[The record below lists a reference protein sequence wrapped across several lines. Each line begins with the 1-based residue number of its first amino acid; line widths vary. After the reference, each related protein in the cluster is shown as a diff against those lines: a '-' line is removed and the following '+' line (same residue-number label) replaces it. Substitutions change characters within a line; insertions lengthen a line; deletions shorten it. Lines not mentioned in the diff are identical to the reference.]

1 MKIAFL
7 MPLGNMDIQ
16 AILED
21 RAPSHF
27 LFSLVKSYVARG
39 NEIVFVT
46 SSNRIR
52 KTTVIRHE
60 KLCEYIVK
68 INKHGN
74 LRAFLEFKGEIYEI
88 ERILKREKPDIIHAH
103 WCYEHAM
110 GALQYDKTKTVIT
123 LHDWPDVVCPAIG
136 NYFWRRREILGNSV
150 LRDAVHVTA
159 VSGYIAELYKRQF
172 PDRKISIIPNF
183 IERNILLEEYVPV
196 RHTKT
201 IYAINNGFGNIKNT
215 KAIMQT
221 FNIVRKKI
229 YDITLVMYGDGHEEN
244 GVANQW
250 ACQNGLEEGIVF
262 KGNIERNKMLS
273 ALEEGGILL
282 HTSVTEAFGM
292 VLIEAMAKK
301 VLVIGGEDSGAVPWV
316 LGYGK
321 YGILIDINNP
331 DEIADRLE
339 KVIVNR
345 KAYDDIVENA
355 YQYVKKEFLIDAVK
369 ERYQEEYGKMIV

>member
-1 MKIAFL
+1 M
-7 MPLGNMDIQ
+7 
-16 AILED
+16 
-21 RAPSHF
+21 
-27 LFSLVKSYVARG
+27 LFRS
-39 NEIVFVT
+39 
-46 SSNRIR
+46 
-52 KTTVIRHE
+52 
-60 KLCEYIVK
+60 
-68 INKHGN
+68 
-74 LRAFLEFKGEIYEI
+74 
-88 ERILKREKPDIIHAH
+88 
-103 WCYEHAM
+103 
-110 GALQYDKTKTVIT
+110 
-123 LHDWPDVVCPAIG
+123 
-136 NYFWRRREILGNSV
+136 
-150 LRDAVHVTA
+150 
-159 VSGYIAELYKRQF
+159 
-172 PDRKISIIPNF
+172 
-183 IERNILLEEYVPV
+183 
-196 RHTKT
+196 
-201 IYAINNGFGNIKNT
+201 
-215 KAIMQT
+215 AIMQT

-369 ERYQEEYGKMIV
+369 ERYQEEYGKVIV